1 MSLRNAVIR
10 LANEHP
16 ELRKDILPILRKT
29 SGTSRVRDLGQ
40 GLGKGYTPEK
50 ALDNIQQYTKWSREI
65 MKIIDAR
72 LKELEKAGVKS
83 DGRSSIWTRVA
94 TAYEIANTLGDIEE
108 SFG

>member
-65 MKIIDAR
+65 MRELEAR
-72 LKELEKAGVKS
+72 LTEMETEGAAT
-83 DGRSSIWTRVA
+83 RIWGNVA
-94 TAYEIANTLGDIEE
+94 SAYEVARGLEE
-108 SFG
+108 VLHFL